1 MTLSRRRLL
10 QLSAVAAGAA
20 AVGTPAVAYAAGK
33 EPDWAAL
40 RRRLRGA
47 LLRPNDAGYTEI
59 RPPFNLL
66 YDDRYPPA
74 IARCADADDVRK
86 CLDFAGENTIKFAA
100 RSGGHSYVAY
110 STPGDGLVADLKLMN
125 RVEVCRNG
133 TAVVGA
139 GTRLIDVYH
148 ALAAEGR
155 ALPGG
160 TCGSVGIA
168 GLALGG
174 GIGVM
179 MRKYGLTC
187 DHLAGAK
194 VVTPRDLRVHSVDP
208 GSDLGWALTGGGGGN
223 FGITTEFTFR
233 TVPAPPRVT
242 VFVVNFPEGSATDV
256 YGAWQDWVTAAPR
269 EFWSNISVL
278 GGPNPAA
285 GVPGCLL
292 GGEQQARELIAD
304 LERRAGVKGTVSGFQ
319 ETDCRGAMDFWS
331 GSTQRRRFMAASR
344 VLSRKADPA
353 QLTALVTG
361 ETKIALEVNPL
372 DGAVSDVRPADTAFA
387 HRGVF
392 GDVQVYLTAD
402 PGVDRETAKREV
414 SDVQARLAKFATG
427 GAYVNYINDDQKD
440 WATAYYG
447 VNLGTLR
454 AVAAK
459 YDPSGVLAFEQ
470 GLSPRPV

>member
-10 QLSAVAAGAA
+10 QWSAVAAGAA
-20 AVGTPAVAYAAGK
+20 ALGTGTVAEAAEK
-33 EPDWAAL
+33 DPDWTAL
-40 RRRLRGA
+40 RKRLHGA
-47 LLRPNDAGYTEI
+47 LLLRNDAGYEEI

-74 IARCADADDVRK
+74 IARCVDADDIRK
-86 CLDFAGENTIKFAA
+86 CVDFAGANHLRFAA

-110 STPGDGLVADLKLMN
+110 STPGNGLVADLKLMN
-125 RVEVCRNG
+125 RVEVRRNG
-133 TAVVGA
+133 TAVVGPGA
-139 GTRLIDVYH
+139 RLIDVYH

-160 TCGSVGIA
+160 TCGSVGIS

-174 GIGVM
+174 GIGVL

-187 DHLAGAK
+187 DHLVGAK
-194 VVTPRDLRVHSVDP
+194 VVTPRDLRVRSVDP

-223 FGITTEFTFR
+223 FGITAEFTFR

-242 VFVVNFPEGSATDV
+242 VFVVNFPEGSGADV
-256 YGAWQDWVTAAPR
+256 YGAWQDWITAAPR

-292 GGEQQARELIAD
+292 GGERRARELIAD
-304 LERRAGVKGTVSGFQ
+304 LERRAGVKGAVSGFQ
-319 ETDCRGAMDFWS
+319 ETDYPGAMDFWS
-331 GSTQRRRFMAASR
+331 GNLGRRRFMAASR
-344 VLSRKADPA
+344 VLTRKADPA
-353 QLTALVTG
+353 KLSALVTG
-361 ETKIALEVNPL
+361 ETKVALEVNPL
-372 DGAVSDVRPADTAFA
+372 DAAVSDVRPTDTAFA

-392 GDVQVYLTAD
+392 GDVQVYLSAAPD
-402 PGVDRETAKREV
+402 VDRETAKREV
-414 SDVQARLAKFATG
+414 NDVQTRLAEFATG
-427 GAYVNYINDDQKD
+427 GAYVNYLNDDQKD

-447 VNLGTLR
+447 VNLPTLR

-470 GLSPRPV
+470 GLSPCPG

>member
-1 MTLSRRRLL
+1 MPLSRRRLL

-20 AVGTPAVAYAAGK
+20 AIGAGTADAAE

-40 RRRLRGA
+40 RRKLHGA
-47 LLRPNDAGYTEI
+47 LLRRNDAGYEEI

-86 CLDFAGENTIKFAA
+86 CVEFAAEKKIKFAA

-125 RVEVCRNG
+125 RVEVRRNG
-133 TAVVGA
+133 TAVIGA

-148 ALAAEGR
+148 ALAAQGR

-174 GIGVM
+174 GIGVL

-187 DHLAGAK
+187 DHLDSAK
-194 VVTPRDLRVHSVDP
+194 VVTPRDLRLRSVDP

-223 FGITTEFTFR
+223 FGVTTEFTFR

-242 VFVVNFPEGSATDV
+242 VFVVHFPEGSGADV
-256 YGAWQDWVTAAPR
+256 CGAWQDWVTAAPR

-278 GGPNPAA
+278 GGPRPAA

-292 GGEQQARELIAD
+292 GGAQQARDLIAD

-319 ETDCRGAMDFWS
+319 ETDYLGAMDFWS
-331 GSTQRRRFMAASR
+331 GDLGRRRFMAASR
-344 VLSRKADPA
+344 VLATKADPA
-353 QLTALVTG
+353 ALSALVTG
-361 ETKIALEVNPL
+361 DTKVALEVNPL
-372 DGAVSDVRPADTAFA
+372 DAAVSDVRPTDTAFA

-402 PGVDRETAKREV
+402 PGVDRETAKRV
-414 SDVQARLAKFATG
+414 VNDVQARLAEFATG
-427 GAYVNYINDDQKD
+427 GAYVNYLNDDQKD
-440 WATAYYG
+440 WPTAYYG
-447 VNLGTLR
+447 VNLRTLR